1 MQSNTQNR
9 AISKFDVMRGGK
21 VKETFDTY
29 EQAWAYASKYRG
41 AVVRY
46 NISKN
51 KQTMKGRASVL
62 FYFLES
68 PGRDSLKG

>member
-1 MQSNTQNR
+1 MQSNTQDR

-29 EQAWAYASKYRG
+29 EQAWAYASKYKG

-46 NISKN
+46 NIRKVD
-51 KQTMKGRASVL
+51 K
-62 FYFLES
+62 
-68 PGRDSLKG
+68 

>member
-1 MQSNTQNR
+1 MYNISVRTREQKGVPKMRSEVQNE

-29 EQAWAYASKYRG
+29 EQAWAYASKYKG

-46 NISKN
+46 NISKIN
-51 KQTMKGRASVL
+51 K
-62 FYFLES
+62 
-68 PGRDSLKG
+68 